1 MSSSEVFETLF
12 TSRENALNDSYDPGE
27 AAMNF
32 SDYDLRPT
40 FFQTH
45 PLVSNGSGSW
55 LDTET
60 GFYNESEASKSLT
73 NLTAA
78 LAVYDDVVNSSG
90 SSIDYSPM
98 YSGTFSNGTVS
109 DDAGLLPPSIPTN
122 VIKPAYIFL
131 LFLLFSVFTVFGNVL
146 VILAVCRERA
156 LQTVTNYFVVS
167 LAVADVLVATVPM
180 PFGVYVL
187 VSTMDIQP

>member
-1 MSSSEVFETLF
+1 MSSSVEFDSLF
-12 TSRENALNDSYDPGE
+12 NSNENFQNESEHGL
-27 AAMNF
+27 NF
-32 SDYDLRPT
+32 SDYDVRPL
-40 FFQTH
+40 F
-45 PLVSNGSGSW
+45 NGSEW

-60 GFYNESEASKSLT
+60 GNYTDNSSNSLLT

-78 LAVYDDVVNSSG
+78 LAVFNEDTNT
-90 SSIDYSPM
+90 SIDPTVM
-98 YSGTFSNGTVS
+98 YDEFSNETMATLPS
-109 DDAGLLPPSIPTN
+109 LPPT
-122 VIKPAYIFL
+122 VKPAYIFL

-187 VSTMDIQP
+187 VSCPQTFNFISLFLEEI